1 MYAFKINGGR
11 TLSGQVRV
19 KGAKNAILPLMAA
32 ALLTDEPI
40 TLRNISYLSDVL
52 TLSDLLTSMGASV
65 IQDTDSIT
73 IRCNQITSTTA
84 SYDYVSKMRATFWVL
99 GPLLGRFHQAKV
111 SLPGGCAIG
120 ARPVDLYIKAL
131 EKMGA
136 AIEIDNGYVVANG
149 PLHSAEISFPKI
161 SVGATHNT
169 IMAAVLTPGVTIIHN
184 PALEPEAVDLIHLLQ
199 KMGADIQG
207 IGTRILTITG
217 VSKLHGADYTVIS
230 DRIETATFAV
240 AAALTRG
247 RIMIKGGDLSLMQA
261 VAETLYPSQIEL
273 SQTPDGLLV
282 DATRS
287 NLAATPITTSE
298 YPGFPTD
305 SQPLLTTML
314 SVAKG
319 DSLVTERIYEN
330 RFMHVPELNRM
341 GANIQTIDNKNILIH
356 GISELSGATVTSSDL
371 RGGIGLVLAGLVAKG
386 ETIVQ
391 RVYHIDRGYHHV
403 EEKLTALGADIIRF
417 KQEKTNYF

>member
-1 MYAFKINGGR
+1 MYAFKINGGKK
-11 TLSGQVRV
+11 LSGTVQI

-40 TLRNISYLSDVL
+40 TLNNISYLSDVRTL
-52 TLSDLLTSMGASV
+52 TELLKSMGAD
-65 IQDTDSIT
+65 IQCDSDSIT

-84 SYDYVSKMRATFWVL
+84 AYEYVSQMRATFWVL
-99 GPLLGRFHQAKV
+99 GPLLGRFHEARV

-131 EKMGA
+131 EIMGA
-136 AIEIDNGYVVANG
+136 DIGIENGYVVAKGN
-149 PLHSAEISFPKI
+149 LKAAEISFPKI

-169 IMAAVLTPGVTIIHN
+169 IMAAVLTPGTTVIHN
-184 PALEPEAVDLIHLLQ
+184 PALEPEAVDLILLLQ

-207 IGTRILTITG
+207 VGTRTLTIRG
-217 VSKLHGADYTVIS
+217 VSKLHGATHTVVA

-240 AAALTRG
+240 ATALTKG
-247 RIMIKGGDLSLMQA
+247 RIMLEGGRMDLMQA
-261 VAETLYPSQIEL
+261 VTDTLTPSGVEL
-273 SQTPDGLLV
+273 SQMASGVLV
-282 DATRS
+282 DATQAV
-287 NLAATPITTSE
+287 LAAVPVTTSE

-314 SVAKG
+314 SLAKG

-341 GANIQTIDNKNILIH
+341 GANIEMLDNKRILIH
-356 GISELSGATVTSSDL
+356 GVSKLSGAIVTSSDL
-371 RGGIGLVLAGLVAKG
+371 RGGVGLVLAGLAAEG
-386 ETIVQ
+386 ETTVQ
-391 RVYHIDRGYHHV
+391 RVYHIDRGYDHI
-403 EEKLTALGADIIRF
+403 EDKLAALGADIVRF
-417 KQEKTNYF
+417 KQ

>member
-11 TLSGQVRV
+11 RLKGSVQI

-32 ALLTDEPI
+32 ALLTDEPV
-40 TLRNISYLSDVL
+40 TLHNISYLSDVV
-52 TLSDLLTSMGASV
+52 TLSELLKNMGAV
-65 IQDTDSIT
+65 ITTDSDSMT
-73 IRCNQITSTTA
+73 IQCHQIHSTTA
-84 SYDYVSKMRATFWVL
+84 PYEYVSKMRATFWVL

-131 EKMGA
+131 QEMGA
-136 AIEIDNGYVVANG
+136 DIEIENGYVVANG
-149 PLHSAEISFPKI
+149 HLHSAEISFPKI

-169 IMAAVLTPGVTIIHN
+169 IMAAVLTPGTTIIHN
-184 PALEPEAVDLIHLLQ
+184 PALEPEAIDLIRLLQ

-207 IGTRILTITG
+207 VGTRTLTIQG
-217 VSKLHGADYTVIS
+217 VEKLHGTSYTVVS

-247 RIMIKGGDLSLMQA
+247 QIMMNGGDISLIQA
-261 VAETLYPSQIEL
+261 IADAMLPSCIEFTQKE
-273 SQTPDGLLV
+273 SGLLV
-282 DATRS
+282 DAT
-287 NLAATPITTSE
+287 NAVLEATPVTTCE

-305 SQPLLTTML
+305 AQPLLTTML
-314 SVAKG
+314 SLAKG

-341 GANIQTIDNKNILIH
+341 GANIQVIDNKTILIH
-356 GISELSGATVTSSDL
+356 GVEQLSGAIVTSSDL
-371 RGGIGLVLAGLVAKG
+371 RGGVGLVLAALAAAG
-386 ETIVQ
+386 ESTVQ
-391 RVYHIDRGYHHV
+391 RVYHIDRGYDHI
-403 EEKLTALGADIIRF
+403 EDKLTVLGADIVRF
-417 KQEKTNYF
+417 KQ